1 MDGDRLTQLELRG
14 AEPGSCQRRF
24 SGRWAPEAVF
34 SLSLAVLECVTG
46 LPPGAL
52 APSA

>member
-1 MDGDRLTQLELRG
+1 MDGDRWTQLELRG
-14 AEPGSCQRRF
+14 AEPGSRQCGF
-24 SGRWAPEAVF
+24 SGTWAAEAVF
-34 SLSLAVLECVTG
+34 SLSLAALECVTG